1 MNTNRKQFSRGLRVG
16 VPISLG
22 YLAVS
27 FTLGITAKNA
37 GLSAFQATLTSLL
50 VNASAGQYAAFTMM
64 AAQGGYLEIAILE
77 AITNAR
83 YILMSC
89 ALSQK
94 LPPNGKL
101 WHRLVI
107 GFNVNDELFGMAI
120 AEPDKLKPAYYFGMM
135 AAAMPGWAL
144 GTFLGTSVGNV
155 LPGNVISALSVGLYG
170 MFLAVI
176 IPAAKKSK
184 VILGVVTVSMAA
196 SFALESLPLFSQM
209 ASGTRLILLTIVIA
223 GGAALLFPVREEER
237 KEEDPL

>member
-1 MNTNRKQFSRGLRVG
+1 M
-16 VPISLG
+16 
-22 YLAVS
+22 S

-64 AAQGGYLEIAILE
+64 AAQGGYWEIAILE
-77 AITNAR
+77 AVTNAR

-94 LPPNGKL
+94 LPAASKL

-107 GFNVNDELFGMAI
+107 GFNVNDEIFGMAI
-120 AEPDKLKPAYYFGMM
+120 AEQGKLNPFYYFGMM
-135 AAAMPGWAL
+135 TVAMPGWAL

-155 LPGNVISALSVGLYG
+155 LPANVVSALSVGLYG

-176 IPAAKKSK
+176 IPASRKSK
-184 VILGVVTVSMAA
+184 VILGVVVDPPVRLLGLGYPDH
-196 SFALESLPLFSQM
+196 FAHC
-209 ASGTRLILLTIVIA
+209 GDCRR
-223 GGAALLFPVREEER
+223 GGAAVPGEGGGKGGGR
-237 KEEDPL
+237 PWSIMSISISPWWPW